1 MKKRGILNSEI
12 AKIVDDL
19 RHTDRIIIGDCGL
32 PVPEN
37 VKQIDISLKQGTPSF
52 YSVLELI
59 LEEVAVEKAVLATE
73 IKENNV
79 ELHGQLKELLPEI
92 EYVSHDE
99 FKQLSKEVKA
109 VIRTGEDTPYANV
122 ILQSAVIF

>member
-12 AKIVDDL
+12 AKVVDDL

-32 PVPEN
+32 PVPEH

-59 LEEVAVEKAVLATE
+59 LEEVAIEKAILATE

-79 ELHGQLKELLPEI
+79 ELHRHLKELLPEI

>member
-12 AKIVDDL
+12 AKVVDDL

-32 PVPEN
+32 PVPEQ
-37 VKQIDISLKQGTPSF
+37 VKQIDISLKLGSPSF
-52 YSVLELI
+52 YSVLEVI
-59 LEEVAVEKAVLATE
+59 LSEVAVEKAILATE
-73 IKENNV
+73 IKENNG
-79 ELHGQLKELLPEI
+79 ELHEQLMELLPEV

-109 VIRTGEDTPYANV
+109 VIRTGEDTPYANI

>member
-12 AKIVDDL
+12 AKVVDDL

-32 PVPEN
+32 PVPEQ
-37 VKQIDISLKQGTPSF
+37 VKQIDISLKQGSPSF
-52 YSVLELI
+52 YSVLEVI
-59 LEEVAVEKAVLATE
+59 LSEVAVEKAILATE
-73 IKENNV
+73 IKENNG
-79 ELHGQLKELLPEI
+79 ELHEQLMELLPEV

-109 VIRTGEDTPYANV
+109 VIRTGEDTPYANI

>member
-73 IKENNV
+73 IKENNI

>member
-1 MKKRGILNSEI
+1 
-12 AKIVDDL
+12 
-19 RHTDRIIIGDCGL
+19 
-32 PVPEN
+32 
-37 VKQIDISLKQGTPSF
+37 
-52 YSVLELI
+52 
-59 LEEVAVEKAVLATE
+59 
-73 IKENNV
+73 
-79 ELHGQLKELLPEI
+79 LLPEI